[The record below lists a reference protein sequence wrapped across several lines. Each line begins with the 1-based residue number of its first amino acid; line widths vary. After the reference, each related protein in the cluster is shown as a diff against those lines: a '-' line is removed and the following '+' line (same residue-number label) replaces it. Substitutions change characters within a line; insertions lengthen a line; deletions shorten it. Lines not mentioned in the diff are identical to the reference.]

1 MMLQAGL
8 QNKKYEI
15 FDILTMVER
24 PVQFSAGRFAC
35 FIGNSSVFPMK
46 QNAPQDA
53 HLAERK
59 SSLRD
64 PLGRERVASDSFY
77 THILLLRTDCNYTK
91 IELLGKCKNSR
102 AELVTVRSTRG

>member
-8 QNKKYEI
+8 QNKKHEI

-35 FIGNSSVFPMK
+35 
-46 QNAPQDA
+46 
-53 HLAERK
+53 
-59 SSLRD
+59 
-64 PLGRERVASDSFY
+64 

-91 IELLGKCKNSR
+91 IELLGKCKNI
-102 AELVTVRSTRG
+102 EQNLLL